1 MEKKKTIT
9 AQDVKDVCAFIAGK
23 ADSIFAPKA
32 PQGENVTPYFDTDGT
47 FQGVRVCALGEDFVI
62 DAKDFQGGKEMPWS
76 EAMDALKAAGKT
88 TWNLPQLYLTMFF
101 RKQVDAI
108 LKKNGGDPMDN
119 RGIRGAAD
127 CDGPADHDGD
137 HGPVERV
144 PVRGFG
150 GGNGAGGNGA
160 GGNGAGGKSARAG
173 LYAEGPVRHGA
184 HPVGIPGKD
193 RIPEFLGH
201 LVPVVRQGDAGD

>member
-23 ADSIFAPKA
+23 TDSIFAPKA

-62 DAKDFQGGKEMPWS
+62 DAKDFQDGKEMPWR

-108 LKKNGGDPMDN
+108 LKKNGGDPLDN
-119 RGIRGAAD
+119 WYWTFAEFSAGSAFYYYGANGTVHISSKNVTFSSRGLLAL
-127 CDGPADHDGD
+127 
-137 HGPVERV
+137 
-144 PVRGFG
+144 
-150 GGNGAGGNGA
+150 
-160 GGNGAGGKSARAG
+160 S
-173 LYAEGPVRHGA
+173 
-184 HPVGIPGKD
+184 
-193 RIPEFLGH
+193 
-201 LVPVVRQGDAGD
+201 

>member
-62 DAKDFQGGKEMPWS
+62 DAKNFQGGKEMPWS

-88 TWNLPQLYLTMFF
+88 TWNLHQLYLTMFF

-108 LKKNGGDPMDN
+108 LNENGGEPLDN
-119 RGIRGAAD
+119 WYWIFAEYSANIAFIYSGNNGYVSNYSKDSTYSTRGLLAL
-127 CDGPADHDGD
+127 
-137 HGPVERV
+137 
-144 PVRGFG
+144 
-150 GGNGAGGNGA
+150 
-160 GGNGAGGKSARAG
+160 S
-173 LYAEGPVRHGA
+173 
-184 HPVGIPGKD
+184 
-193 RIPEFLGH
+193 
-201 LVPVVRQGDAGD
+201 